1 MTIVEATLWAI
12 GSVVGLATLAQAAQR
27 LVPNLQNDV
36 AAFSLCQLLSY
47 LALLVV
53 LQTVYFPRTKLS
65 VVFGLQRGRWVFY
78 PIALLLGVAIH
89 PPADGL
95 YEAILAR
102 WPDDAGSSS
111 DLLRAFSDL
120 SLWRKV
126 AAGVGLVV
134 TTPLIEETFFRGALF
149 GTLRRTHRV
158 VPVIVATA
166 MLFALVH
173 IEPQRLLPIGIVG
186 ASLALLRAASGSLW
200 PGVVMHATFN
210 GVTFFAMTQTS
221 VAEADEP
228 IPRTWVVGGAIVSA
242 GLLALCDHLRD
253 RKPDDAGLEEDTL

>member
-12 GSVVGLATLAQAAQR
+12 GSVVALGTLLQGAQKLLPDLER
-27 LVPNLQNDV
+27 DV

-47 LALLVV
+47 LALLVA
-53 LQTVYFPRTKLS
+53 LQIVYFPRTKLS
-65 VVFGLQRGRWVFY
+65 VVFGLQRGRWIFY

-102 WPDDAGSSS
+102 WPDDTGSSA
-111 DLLRAFSDL
+111 DLLRAFSDMA
-120 SLWRKV
+120 LWRKV

-149 GTLRRTHRV
+149 GTLRRTHRA
-158 VPVIVATA
+158 VPVIIATA
-166 MLFALVH
+166 LLFALVH
-173 IEPQRLLPIGIVG
+173 IEPQKLLPIGIVG

-200 PGVVMHATFN
+200 PGFVMHATFN
-210 GVTFFAMTQTS
+210 GVTFYALTQTRA
-221 VAEADEP
+221 AEADEP
-228 IPRTWVVGGAIVSA
+228 MPRAWVIGGAVVSA
-242 GLLALCDHLRD
+242 GLLALVDHLRD
-253 RKPDDAGLEEDTL
+253 RKVDAPELEEDPS